1 MRLLLVEL
9 SRLRSRR
16 VIAVL
21 VLVAAVFAAV
31 VAGVTAYET
40 RPLTTSDRTEASAQ
54 ADLESQ
60 RPELRTEVRS
70 CEADPTSYLGPD
82 ADAAACAE
90 MLVPDAESYYPR
102 KPLDLGS
109 ALDGRG
115 LPLALVL
122 AGLMVVIGGTF
133 AGGDW
138 SSGSIATQL
147 LFEPRRTRVWLAK
160 AGAVTVSSAVVAT
173 VVLGGFWL
181 SLFALAEARGISVPT
196 AEVEHVLWHVVRA
209 VGLATGAALGA
220 FALTMV
226 FRHTVATMALLFVY
240 AVGGEIAVNLL
251 PLQGSGRWSVG
262 NNAYGWLATRHRYFD
277 ATIECTP
284 GERCGSMQLMTH
296 LESGL
301 FLGAL
306 LVVAVLVSLVWFRR
320 RDV

>member
-9 SRLRSRR
+9 ARFRSRR
-16 VIAVL
+16 VIAAL
-21 VLVAAVFAAV
+21 VLLVAVFAAV
-31 VAGVTAYET
+31 VAGVTAYDT
-40 RPLTTSDRTEASAQ
+40 RPLTQTDRTEAAAQ

-60 RPELRTEVRS
+60 RSELRAEVRA
-70 CEADPTSYLGPD
+70 CQADPTSYLGPD
-82 ADAAACAE
+82 ADAQECTE
-90 MLVPDAESYYPR
+90 LLVPDAESYYPR
-102 KPLDLGS
+102 APLDLGS
-109 ALDGRG
+109 ALGGRG
-115 LPLALVL
+115 LPLALVV
-122 AGLMVVIGGTF
+122 AGLMVIIGGTF

-147 LFEPRRTRVWLAK
+147 LFEPRRNKVWLAK

-173 VVLGGFWL
+173 VVLAGFWL
-181 SLFALAEARGISVPT
+181 ALFALAEARGISVPAT
-196 AEVEHVLWHVVRA
+196 DVDHVLWHVVRA

-240 AVGGEIAVNLL
+240 AVGGEIVVNLL

-306 LVVAVLVSLVWFRR
+306 LIVAVMVSVVWFRR

>member
-16 VIAVL
+16 VITAL
-21 VLVAAVFAAV
+21 VLIAAVFAAI
-31 VAGVTAYET
+31 VAGVTAFDT
-40 RPLTTSDRTEASAQ
+40 RPLTGTDRTEAAAQ

-60 RPELRTEVRS
+60 RPALRAEVRA
-70 CEADPTSYLGPD
+70 CERDPTSYLGPD
-82 ADAAACAE
+82 AGAAECTE

-102 KPLDLGS
+102 TPLDLGS
-109 ALDGRG
+109 TLGSRG
-115 LPLALVL
+115 LPLALVV
-122 AGLMVVIGGTF
+122 AGLMVIVGGTF

-147 LFEPRRTRVWLAK
+147 LFDPRRTRVWLAK
-160 AGAVTVSSAVVAT
+160 AGAVTLSSALVAT
-173 VVLGGFWL
+173 VVLAGFWL
-181 SLFALAEARGISVPT
+181 SLFALAGARDITVP
-196 AEVEHVLWHVVRA
+196 AADVDHVLWHVVRA

-240 AVGGEIAVNLL
+240 SVGGEIAVNLL
-251 PLQGSGRWSVG
+251 PMQGSGRWSVG

-277 ATIECTP
+277 STIDCTP
-284 GERCGSMQLMTH
+284 GERCDSMQLMTH
-296 LESGL
+296 LDSGL

-306 LVVAVLVSLVWFRR
+306 LIVAVLVSVVWFRR
-320 RDV
+320 SDV